1 MTSMRRTLS
10 IGIVL
15 CGLVAPIR
23 AMGLELQVEPGDK
36 ADRVIVNV
44 QMSSAEY
51 KAAKGQL
58 GGGKA
63 VADYR
68 VPGSSEVNLRMPM
81 SKAKYEAVRKQA
93 LDRKG
98 QGPYWCVT
106 CTGSPD
112 AKPTTLRARTSLAA
126 SLIST
131 SACETATKSQNNKVT
146 GPGACPKSP

>member
-1 MTSMRRTLS
+1 MKRICRLLNT
-10 IGIVL
+10 GITL
-15 CGLVAPIR
+15 CGLLTPAL
-23 AMGLELQVEPGDK
+23 ATGLELQVDPGDK
-36 ADRVIVNV
+36 ADRVLVHL
-44 QMSSAEY
+44 QMSAEEY

-68 VPGSSEVNLRMPM
+68 VPGASEVNLRMPM
-81 SKAKYEAVRKQA
+81 TKAKYEAVRKQA
-93 LDRKG
+93 EDRKG
-98 QGPYWCVT
+98 HGPDWCVT
-106 CTGSPD
+106 CTGAPD

-131 SACETATKSQNNKVT
+131 AACEAATKSQNNKVT